1 MLHRIVGTTLLLTTV
16 ALAGAACSADSPPLV
31 TLSAEAERGRQVS
44 IDIGCATC
52 HGADGLGGAAPGYG
66 GMWGTEIMLESG
78 ETVTYDEVFVTTAIR
93 DPAAQIRTGV
103 SNVEMPAYDEAAL
116 SDTDLAAILAFIEE
130 LGTVDG

>member
-1 MLHRIVGTTLLLTTV
+1 MRRRLVGQALLPVGVLVV
-16 ALAGAACSADSPPLV
+16 AAACSSDSPSLAP
-31 TLSAEAERGRQVS
+31 LSAEAERGRQVS

-66 GMWGTEIMLESG
+66 GMWGTEITLESG
-78 ETVTYDEVFVTTAIR
+78 ETVTYDEVFATTAIR
-93 DPAAQIRTGV
+93 DPGAQVRTGV

-130 LGTVDG
+130 LGAVDG